1 MLLKINNSEQFRQ
14 NIRNKLNDVLH
25 DDEKSTML
33 EQGIF
38 DWATDEAT
46 NKKIIK
52 AWDNVFFVKLYVDH
66 LRSVYLNV
74 KDNERVLAMIATNEV
89 SARDVAFMTHQE
101 FRHDKWEPLLKA
113 KSIRD
118 KHKFEQTVESMTDTF
133 TCGKCKGKQCTYYQ
147 MQTRSADEP
156 MTLFC
161 QCILCGHR
169 WKS

>member
-101 FRHDKWEPLLKA
+101 FRHG
-113 KSIRD
+113 RG
-118 KHKFEQTVESMTDTF
+118 FEQLRCRTAL
-133 TCGKCKGKQCTYYQ
+133 
-147 MQTRSADEP
+147 ADS
-156 MTLFC
+156 
-161 QCILCGHR
+161 GH
-169 WKS
+169 